1 MLLREFAVRHSLP
14 IVDAADDPAQFVPLA
29 VTFSA
34 CAAVLWGYGRAR
46 PVGSVMLVSGCL
58 TGFGGLCVGL
68 ESFLAPTSGDVT
80 AAMDGVG
87 AVTAQLGILVALILL
102 PQVFPDGVLRGRR
115 WLVAAWVSTG
125 AVVVSTLDLV
135 VVGVLVGDEEW
146 PWSVHAVVIAAAGLV
161 GVVTLVVRWHGAAR
175 SARGQILG
183 FVIASAIPV
192 AALLV
197 TLLPPLWDA
206 NVDWLLMFWPIGVA
220 AAVLV
225 AVVRYDLYG
234 IRSTARRV
242 AIYAAVVAV
251 LTGAFAA
258 VLVVLLGALSG
269 QVVAGQFRWL
279 AVAAVTV
286 VILAVDP
293 VRRRLLTRIERRLL
307 GQRSDVLPALSRL
320 GGASSPEAYTT
331 IVGTVATVVRS
342 PGVALSVQNRDELR
356 VVASCGQAP
365 VDPVILPLSYG
376 GELVGELAI
385 APRTPG
391 ERFQAADDKLLAL
404 LAIQVAIQLYVAR
417 RDAELTMLRQETVQQ
432 SAAQRAQLGQD
443 LHDGLAPLL
452 AGASLTADALR
463 RGMPPGSRDES
474 DAARLTHRLLQA
486 STEVRRLAHDLQST
500 VHDRGLE
507 RAIRDHIAGLQGTG
521 APTVTAE
528 IRVDDLPAAVIEA
541 AYLIVLEAINNA
553 VRHGHPHH
561 VRVIVGQHPREVTIT
576 VEDDGVGISQ
586 PYISGLGITSMR
598 RRADAL
604 DGWLQLVPRPGG
616 GTVLTATLR
625 SHP

>member
-1 MLLREFAVRHSLP
+1 MLLREHAARLSLP
-14 IVDAADDPAQFVPLA
+14 IVDPSNDPAQFVPLA
-29 VTFSA
+29 VAFSA
-34 CAAVLWGYGRAR
+34 CAAVLWGFGRGR
-46 PVGSVMLVSGCL
+46 PVGLVMLVSGCL

-68 ESFLAPTSGDVT
+68 ESYVAPISDGTT
-80 AAMDGVG
+80 AALDGVG
-87 AVTAQLGILVALILL
+87 GVAAELGLLAALILL
-102 PQVFPDGVLRGRR
+102 PQVFPDGLLPGRGWR
-115 WLVAAWVSTG
+115 LVAWASTA
-125 AVVVSTLDLV
+125 AVVASTLNTMAAYL
-135 VVGVLVGDEEW
+135 LVGDQDW
-146 PWSVHAVVIAAAGLV
+146 PWSLQAVVIPVAGLV
-161 GVVTLVVRWHGAAR
+161 GVVSLVARWRGAGNSER
-175 SARGQILG
+175 RQILG
-183 FVIASAIPV
+183 FVVAYAIPV

-206 NVDWLLMFWPIGVA
+206 NLNWLLVFWPIGVA
-220 AAVLV
+220 VAVLV
-225 AVVRYDLYG
+225 AVVGYDLYG
-234 IRSTARRV
+234 IRTTTRRV
-242 AIYAAVVAV
+242 AIYTAMVALLSV
-251 LTGAFAA
+251 AFAI

-269 QVVAGQFRWL
+269 RVVADQFRWV
-279 AVAAVTV
+279 AVMAVTA

-307 GQRSDVLPALSRL
+307 GQRSDVLPALAQL
-320 GGASSPEAYTT
+320 GGESSPQTYTQ
-331 IVGTVATVVRS
+331 IVDTVATVVRS
-342 PGVALSVQNRDELR
+342 PGVALSVQDREELR
-356 VVASCGQAP
+356 VVASCGEHSPEP
-365 VDPVILPLSYG
+365 VLLPLSYG

-391 ERFQAADDKLLAL
+391 ERFQAADGKLLQL

-417 RDAELTMLRQETVQQ
+417 RDAELTQLRHDTLQQ

-463 RGMPPGSRDES
+463 RGMPPGSRDET
-474 DAARLTHRLLQA
+474 DAARLTDRLLQA

-507 RAIRDHIAGLQGTG
+507 RAISDHIAGLRGPG
-521 APTVTAE
+521 APEVSAQ
-528 IRVDDLPAAVIEA
+528 IRVDDLPAAVTEA

-561 VRVIVGQHPREVTIT
+561 VTIRVDQQRGDVTIT
-576 VEDDGVGISQ
+576 VEDDGDGITQ

-604 DGWLQLVPRPGG
+604 DGGLQLVPRPGG
-616 GTVLTATLR
+616 GTILTATLR
-625 SHP
+625 SQP